1 MGLSPLVCIMAKV
14 EGGSSDSGRRL
25 SKGVSH
31 IRKRDGRLVPFDT
44 NRVFN
49 AIFRAAQSIGGTD
62 RELSHTLSMIVT
74 SLLDERFGSKR
85 IPSVEEIQDMVEE
98 VLIKEGHAKTA
109 KAYILYRQ
117 KRAEERA
124 RRLGMF
130 GGKAFKTKLSIN
142 ALTVLR
148 ERYLTKDM
156 AGVITET
163 PDELFERVA
172 NNIAKADKKYDP
184 KADTKATADEFLRMM
199 SELEFLPNSPTLMN
213 AGTDIQQLSA
223 CFVLPIEDS
232 LESIFGT
239 LKDAALIHQTGGGT
253 GFSFSKLRPR
263 NDIVKSTCGVSSGPV
278 SFIRVF
284 DAATEAI
291 KQGGRR
297 RGANMAILRVDHPDV
312 LEFIGSKEAS
322 VSLRNFNISVAIT
335 DDFMKAVKSDKE
347 FDLVN
352 PRTGL
357 ATKRLNA
364 SEVWNLIIT
373 MAWRTG
379 DPGVVFIDRM
389 NKTNSNPVPNFG
401 KIESTNPCG
410 EVPLLPYESCN
421 LGSINLTRFIS
432 GDKVDYD
439 RMKKVVH
446 GAVHFLDNA
455 LDMSEYPIRQVS
467 EMTLKLRRIGI
478 GVMGFADSLYMLGI
492 PYDSDEAIKL
502 GEKLMKFINEES
514 KVASEEIAKKR
525 GAFPLWSK
533 SIWAGKR
540 KLRNATTTAI
550 APTGTISM
558 IADVSSGIEPNYAI
572 VYTKRV
578 LNSQEFL
585 YVNRQFENALRR
597 DNVYSEELMKDIS
610 NRGSIQDFPELS
622 KEVRSVFKVAYD
634 VDPVWHVRIQAA
646 FQKHTDNSVSKTV
659 NFPYDASIKD
669 VEDVYNM
676 AYDLGCKGVTIYR
689 DRSRDAQVL
698 GIEMDRKGI
707 TPEKRR
713 IAKEKALDKCPECE
727 KKMVKKEGCAECES
741 CGYSV
746 CVD

>member
-1 MGLSPLVCIMAKV
+1 MVKIPLALIMAK
-14 EGGSSDSGRRL
+14 SGEKSANSGKRL

-31 IRKRDGRLVPFDT
+31 IRKRDGRLFPFDQK
-44 NRVFN
+44 RIFD
-49 AIFRAAQSIGGTD
+49 AIFRAAQSIGGND
-62 RELSHTLSMIVT
+62 RERAHELSMIVT
-74 SLLDERFGSKR
+74 SILDERYGSKR
-85 IPSVEEIQDMVEE
+85 IPSVEEIQDIVEA
-98 VLIKEGHAKTA
+98 VLMKEGHAKTA

-130 GGKAFKTKLSIN
+130 GGKELKAKLSIN

-148 ERYLTKDM
+148 ERYLRKDM
-156 AGVITET
+156 SGAVVET
-163 PDELFERVA
+163 PDEMFERVA
-172 NNIAKADKKYDP
+172 FNVAKADKKYDP
-184 KADTKATADEFLRMM
+184 KANVEATAAVFLRMM
-199 SELEFLPNSPTLMN
+199 SDLEFLPNSPTLMN

-239 LKDAALIHQTGGGT
+239 LKDAALVHQTGGGT

-278 SFIRVF
+278 SFIRVY

-312 LEFIGSKEAS
+312 LEFIGAKEAS

-335 DDFMKAVKSDKE
+335 DDFMKAVKDDKC

-364 SEVWNLIIT
+364 AEVWNLIIT

-389 NKTNSNPVPNFG
+389 NNTSSNPIPDVAL
-401 KIESTNPCG
+401 IESTNPCG

-421 LGSINLTRFIS
+421 LGSINLA
-432 GDKVDYD
+432 KYVDGGKFDWD
-439 RMKKVVH
+439 RLRMVIH
-446 GAVHFLDNA
+446 EAVHFLDNVIDMGKYPLMEVA
-455 LDMSEYPIRQVS
+455 DMS
-467 EMTLKLRRIGI
+467 LKMRRIGL
-478 GVMGFADSLYMLGI
+478 GVMGFADVLFMMGI
-492 PYDSDEAIKL
+492 PYDSEDAVKI
-502 GEKLMKFINEES
+502 GERIMKFVDDES
-514 KVASEEIAKKR
+514 KNASEGLAKKR
-525 GAFPLWSK
+525 GSFPLWSK
-533 SIWAGKR
+533 SIYSGKR

-578 LNSQEFL
+578 LNNQELL
-585 YVNRQFENALRR
+585 YVNKHFEAALRR
-597 DNVYSEELMKDIS
+597 ANLYNEELMKDIS
-610 NRGSIQDFPELS
+610 NRGSIQEFPDIP
-622 KEVRSVFKVAYD
+622 KDIRDVFKVAYD
-634 VDPVWHVRIQAA
+634 VNPLAHVRIQAA

-669 VEDVYNM
+669 VEDVYNL
-676 AYDLGCKGVTIYR
+676 AYEMGCKGVTIYR
-689 DRSRDAQVL
+689 DRSREAQVL
-698 GIEMDRKGI
+698 GIELERTGI

-713 IAKEKALDKCPECE
+713 IAKEKALEKCPECDHE
-727 KKMVKKEGCAECES
+727 LTRKEGCAECES

-746 CVD
+746 CMD

>member
-1 MGLSPLVCIMAKV
+1 MAKI
-14 EGGSSDSGRRL
+14 ESGSSDNGRRL
-25 SKGVSH
+25 KKGVSH

-44 NRVFN
+44 NRIFDAV
-49 AIFRAAQSIGGTD
+49 FRAARSIGGND
-62 RELSHTLSMIVT
+62 RERAHELAMIVT
-74 SLLDERFGSKR
+74 ALLDERFGAKR
-85 IPSVEEIQDMVEE
+85 IPSVEEIQDIVEE

-130 GGKAFKTKLSIN
+130 GGKEIKTKLSIN

-148 ERYLTKDM
+148 ERYLKKDM
-156 AGVITET
+156 AGAIVET
-163 PDELFERVA
+163 PDEMFVRVA
-172 NNIAKADKKYDP
+172 NNIAKADRKYDP
-184 KADTKATADEFLRMM
+184 KADVKAISDEFLRMM

-253 GFSFSKLRPR
+253 GFSFSRLRPR

-278 SFIRVF
+278 SFIRVY

-335 DDFMKAVKSDKE
+335 DDFMKAVKSGRE

-364 SEVWNLIIT
+364 AEVWNLIIT

-389 NKTNSNPVPNFG
+389 NKTNSNPVPDVG
-401 KIESTNPCG
+401 RVESTNPCG

-421 LGSINLTRFIS
+421 LGSINLAKFVDD
-432 GDKVDYD
+432 GKVDYE
-439 RMKKVVH
+439 RLKGVVH
-446 GAVHFLDNA
+446 EAVHFLDNA
-455 LDMSEYPIRQVS
+455 LDMSEYPIKKVS
-467 EMTLKLRRIGI
+467 EMTLNLRRIGI
-478 GVMGFADSLYMLGI
+478 GVMGFADTLYMLGI
-492 PYDSDEAIKL
+492 RYDSDEAVKL
-502 GEKLMKFINEES
+502 GEKVMKFVNEES
-514 KVASEEIAKKR
+514 KVASEDLAKKR

-533 SIWAGKR
+533 SVWNGKR

-585 YVNRQFENALRR
+585 YVNKHFENALRMA
-597 DNVYSEELMKDIS
+597 NLYSEELMKDIS
-610 NRGSIQDFPELS
+610 NRGSIQDFPEIP
-622 KEVRSVFKVAYD
+622 KEFRAVFKVAYD
-634 VDPVWHVRIQAA
+634 VDPVWHVKIQAA

-669 VEDVYNM
+669 VEEVYNM

-698 GIEMDRKGI
+698 GIELDRKGI

-713 IAKEKALDKCPECE
+713 IAKDKALEKCPECE
-727 KKMVKKEGCAECES
+727 KKMVRKEGCAVCEG

-746 CVD
+746 CLE